1 MVWKWRK
8 WNRVVHRDLG
18 YFFFGI
24 TLIYAISGIAI
35 NHREDWNPNF
45 IITNTPVDLG
55 QPIEGLPTKADVM
68 GILKKYNEAENFK
81 KYYFPDSRTL
91 KVFLKGGSLLIYLD
105 EGKGYIEKVK
115 KRPIFSEFNYLH
127 YDPGKWWTL
136 YSDIYAVALVLI
148 SITGLFIIRGKNGI
162 TKRGAVL
169 TIAGFVIP
177 AVFIILYY

>member
-8 WNRVVHRDLG
+8 WNRATHRDLG

-45 IITNTPVDLG
+45 IIKTTPVDLG
-55 QPIEGLPTKADVM
+55 KPVEGKPSKEEVLE
-68 GILKKYNEAENFK
+68 ILKSLDELDNFK

-91 KVFLKGGSLLIYLD
+91 KVFLKGGSLMIYMD
-105 EGKGYIEKVK
+105 EGTGFIEKVK
-115 KRPIFSEFNYLH
+115 KRPVFSEFNYLH

-136 YSDIYAVALVLI
+136 YSDIYAGALIII
-148 SITGLFIIRGKNGI
+148 SITGLFIVRGKNGI
-162 TKRGAVL
+162 SRRGAIL
-169 TIAGFVIP
+169 TIAGCIIP
-177 AVFIILYY
+177 AIFLILYY